1 MQATF
6 TKSDVYAISEAAYKA
21 RDKQALLHQY
31 SVIAETENGIREL
44 VIARLYASLR
54 REANRITCILWTNGG
69 HNANASGWA
78 SGYGCHKGSS
88 ALADAI
94 RNAGIKLSEDIAGR
108 GYDAMREALLA
119 IARVDCPDAK
129 ILGVFEAHN

>member
-6 TKSDVYAISEAAYKA
+6 TKSDFYNIKESAYKA
-21 RDKQALLHQY
+21 RDNQALLHQY

-44 VIARLYASLR
+44 VIARFYASLR
-54 REANRITCILWTNGG
+54 RGANRVTCILWTNGG
-69 HNANASGWA
+69 HNANASGYNET
-78 SGYGCHKGSS
+78 YGLHRGSA

-94 RNAGIKLSEDIAGR
+94 RNAGIVLSENISGCGD
-108 GYDAMREALLA
+108 DAVRDALLA
-119 IARVDCPDAK
+119 IARADCPDAK

>member
-6 TKSDVYAISEAAYKA
+6 TKSNVYAISEAAFRA
-21 RDKQALLHQY
+21 RDNQALLHQY
-31 SVIAETENGIREL
+31 AVLAETKNGIREL

-54 REANRITCILWTNGG
+54 RGANRVTCILWTNGG
-69 HNANASGWA
+69 HNASA
-78 SGYGCHKGSS
+78 SGYNGTYGLHRGSA

-94 RNAGIKLSEDIAGR
+94 SNAGIELTDNISGC

-119 IARVDCPDAK
+119 IARADCPEAR

>member
-6 TKSDVYAISEAAYKA
+6 TKSDFYNIKESAFKA
-21 RDKQALLHQY
+21 RDNQALLHQY
-31 SVIAETENGIREL
+31 TVLAETENGIREI

-54 REANRITCILWTNGG
+54 RDANRITCILWTHGS

-78 SGYGCHKGSS
+78 SGYGYHKGSA

-94 RNAGIKLSEDIAGR
+94 SNAGIELTEDIAGC
-108 GYDAMREALLA
+108 GHDAMREALIA
-119 IARVDCPDAK
+119 ITRADCPEAK

>member
-6 TKSDVYAISEAAYKA
+6 TKSDFYNIKESAYKA
-21 RDKQALLHQY
+21 RDNQALLRQY
-31 SVIAETENGIREL
+31 AVLGETEYGIREL

-54 REANRITCILWTNGG
+54 RDANRVTCILWTNGG
-69 HNANASGWA
+69 HNANASGTA
-78 SGYGCHKGSS
+78 SGYGYHKGSA

-94 RNAGIKLSEDIAGR
+94 SNAGIKLSENIAGR
-108 GYDAMREALLA
+108 GNTAMHEALLA
-119 IARVDCPDAK
+119 IARADCPDAE

>member
-6 TKSDVYAISEAAYKA
+6 TKSDIYAISEAAYKA
-21 RDKQALLHQY
+21 RDNQALLHQY
-31 SVIAETENGIREL
+31 TILAETENGIREI

-54 REANRITCILWTNGG
+54 RDATRVTCILWTNGS

-78 SGYGCHKGSS
+78 SGYGYHKGSA

-94 RNAGIKLSEDIAGR
+94 SNAGIKLTDNISGCGNE
-108 GYDAMREALLA
+108 AMREALLA
-119 IARVDCPDAK
+119 IARADCPDVN

>member
-6 TKSDVYAISEAAYKA
+6 TKSDFYNIKESAFKA
-21 RDKQALLHQY
+21 RDNQALLHQY

-54 REANRITCILWTNGG
+54 RGSNRVTCILWTHGG
-69 HNANASGWA
+69 HHANASGYN
-78 SGYGCHKGSS
+78 GTYGLHRGSA

-94 RNAGIKLSEDIAGR
+94 RNAGIELSEDIAGCGER
-108 GYDAMREALLA
+108 AMREALLA
-119 IARVDCPDAK
+119 IARADCPKAR
-129 ILGVFEAHN
+129 IFGVF

>member
-6 TKSDVYAISEAAYKA
+6 TKSDFYAISEAAYKA
-21 RDKQALLHQY
+21 RDNQALLHQY
-31 SVIAETENGIREL
+31 TVIAETENGIREL

-54 REANRITCILWTNGG
+54 RSANRITCILWTNGR
-69 HNANASGWA
+69 HNANASGAA
-78 SGYGCHKGSS
+78 SGYGYHRGSA

-94 RNAGIKLSEDIAGR
+94 QNAGIQLSENIAGC
-108 GYDAMREALLA
+108 GYDAMRVALLA
-119 IARVDCPDAK
+119 IARADCPDAK

>member
-6 TKSDVYAISEAAYKA
+6 TKSDFYNIKESAFNA
-21 RDKQALLHQY
+21 RDHQALLRQY
-31 SVIAETENGIREL
+31 TVLAETENGIREL
-44 VIARLYASLR
+44 VIVRLYTSLR
-54 REANRITCILWTNGG
+54 RGANRVTCIIWTNGG

-78 SGYGCHKGSS
+78 SGCGYHKGSA

-94 RNAGIKLSEDIAGR
+94 SNAGIKLTENISGCGGR
-108 GYDAMREALLA
+108 AMREALLA
-119 IARVDCPDAK
+119 IARADCPDAK

>member
-31 SVIAETENGIREL
+31 SVIAETENGIREI
-44 VIARLYASLR
+44 VIARLYASLHR
-54 REANRITCILWTNGG
+54 DACKVICILWTNGK
-69 HNANASGWA
+69 HNVNASGWA
-78 SGYGCHKGSS
+78 SGYGYHKGSA

-94 RNAGIKLSEDIAGR
+94 RNACIKLSEDIAGYGER
-108 GYDAMREALLA
+108 AMREALLA
-119 IARVDCPDAK
+119 IARADCPGAK